1 MDAQTRLEIQ
11 NLTEQQQQ
19 YVIQTLPVK
28 EKSLSSAYIFWVL
41 FGAHYFY
48 LNKPFKNIFLWAL
61 CYIYI
66 GFVWWLFDLFR
77 MKSLVAECN
86 PFCFTPNRKNC
97 TAKRLTQS
105 IKLPEYPGYFFRNV
119 LLPKSAQRKPA
130 SAACRFIFMD
140 LS

>member
-66 GFVWWLFDLFR
+66 GLLCYIYIGFVWWLFDLFR

-86 PFCFTPNRKNC
+86 REI
-97 TAKRLTQS
+97 AKQVIHDAILLYPKPQ
-105 IKLPEYPGYFFRNV
+105 KLHSETIDAEY
-119 LLPKSAQRKPA
+119 KA
-130 SAACRFIFMD
+130 S
-140 LS
+140 

>member
-86 PFCFTPNRKNC
+86 REI
-97 TAKRLTQS
+97 AKQVIAKQVIHDAILLYPKPQ
-105 IKLPEYPGYFFRNV
+105 KLHSETIDAEY
-119 LLPKSAQRKPA
+119 KA
-130 SAACRFIFMD
+130 S
-140 LS
+140 

>member
-48 LNKPFKNIFLWAL
+48 LNKPF
-61 CYIYI
+61 
-66 GFVWWLFDLFR
+66 
-77 MKSLVAECN
+77 ECN
-86 PFCFTPNRKNC
+86 REI
-97 TAKRLTQS
+97 AKQVIHDAILLYPKPQ
-105 IKLPEYPGYFFRNV
+105 KLHSETIDAEY
-119 LLPKSAQRKPA
+119 KA
-130 SAACRFIFMD
+130 S
-140 LS
+140 

>member
-48 LNKPFKNIFLWAL
+48 LNKPFKNIFCGRCVISTSAL
-61 CYIYI
+61 SG
-66 GFVWWLFDLFR
+66 GFLIF
-77 MKSLVAECN
+77 
-86 PFCFTPNRKNC
+86 
-97 TAKRLTQS
+97 
-105 IKLPEYPGYFFRNV
+105 
-119 LLPKSAQRKPA
+119 SA
-130 SAACRFIFMD
+130 
-140 LS
+140 

>member
-86 PFCFTPNRKNC
+86 VAECNREI
-97 TAKRLTQS
+97 AKQVIHDAILLYPKPQ
-105 IKLPEYPGYFFRNV
+105 KLHSETIDAEY
-119 LLPKSAQRKPA
+119 KA
-130 SAACRFIFMD
+130 S
-140 LS
+140 

>member
-48 LNKPFKNIFLWAL
+48 LNLFVGAVLHLHRL
-61 CYIYI
+61 C
-66 GFVWWLFDLFR
+66 
-77 MKSLVAECN
+77 LVA
-86 PFCFTPNRKNC
+86 F
-97 TAKRLTQS
+97 
-105 IKLPEYPGYFFRNV
+105 
-119 LLPKSAQRKPA
+119 
-130 SAACRFIFMD
+130 
-140 LS
+140 

>member
-86 PFCFTPNRKNC
+86 REIAKQVIHD
-97 TAKRLTQS
+97 AIKRLTQS

>member
-61 CYIYI
+61 CYCVTSTSALSG
-66 GFVWWLFDLFR
+66 GFLIF
-77 MKSLVAECN
+77 
-86 PFCFTPNRKNC
+86 
-97 TAKRLTQS
+97 
-105 IKLPEYPGYFFRNV
+105 
-119 LLPKSAQRKPA
+119 SA
-130 SAACRFIFMD
+130 
-140 LS
+140 